1 MPIGLDNYMFV
12 SLSHKKKNNLTKLFL
27 FSTLLVAIIL
37 TTSDASA
44 QLVSPIKAKTIGGLM
59 QQIVQWILNLAVP
72 LSAVMTIWGAVL
84 LMTAGGNPQKVKQAQ
99 NALGWAM
106 GGLVVVMLIEGLF
119 GFGKDLIANASSLTQ
134 LINTIQQYLLLIVGP
149 LSLVMYFYSAFLMST
164 SNIESI
170 KKAKS
175 ILIWTSVA
183 VAIISIF
190 SVANLINLINQLAK

>member
-1 MPIGLDNYMFV
+1 MFF
-12 SLSHKKKNNLTKLFL
+12 SYSQKKKNNLTKLFL

-175 ILIWTSVA
+175 ILIWTTVA

>member
-1 MPIGLDNYMFV
+1 MLIGLDNSMFF
-12 SLSHKKKNNLTKLFL
+12 SYSQKKKNNLTKLFL

-37 TTSDASA
+37 ITSDASA

-175 ILIWTSVA
+175 ILIWTTVA

>member
-1 MPIGLDNYMFV
+1 MFFLY
-12 SLSHKKKNNLTKLFL
+12 SQKKKNNLTKLFL

-44 QLVSPIKAKTIGGLM
+44 QLVSPIRAKTIGGLM
-59 QQIVQWILNLAVP
+59 QQIVRWILNLAVP

-106 GGLVVVMLIEGLF
+106 GGLVIVMLIEGLF

-149 LSLVMYFYSAFLMST
+149 LSLVMYFYGAFLMGT
-164 SNIESI
+164 GNVENI